1 MQLLNGVS
9 FGPIADLGIPDGL
22 LVIAGRTFHI
32 LPVIMTA
39 VNLISCIIFTKGS
52 PLKSKIQLYA
62 MAVFFLFFLYTSPS
76 GLVLYWTLNNIFSLV
91 KTIFYKLKNPGK
103 VLAILASIVG
113 AVIFIYGL
121 FFYHSPSLIRPLFF
135 AGCGILMQLPF
146 LYIVFSKRMDH
157 VFKSRERIGNKKAFF
172 AGGIFLTVLTGV
184 WIPSSVLQSSPQ
196 EFIDIAYFYH
206 PLWFIVSSLCLAA
219 GIFVVWLGIFYW
231 LAKPASRYYFD
242 QFIWILSGVA
252 ILDYMFFGKNLG
264 ILSPSLVYETG
275 LVFTKKEQ
283 LANLA
288 AVFFAAA
295 IFYLIYK
302 NWKKLVT
309 QILVVGI
316 LAMGV
321 LSSLNLF
328 QINASI
334 NEVKEQLLTREN
346 AYGFTLSK
354 TGKNVIVLMLDR
366 AMGEYVPY
374 LFREKP
380 ELKEQFSGFV
390 YYANTISF
398 GPLTN
403 FGTPAIFGGYE
414 YTPMEMNKRSDEPL
428 VSKHNEALKVMPVL
442 FDNHDYEVSV
452 VSPPYANYQWISDL
466 SIYNDYPE
474 IQCSLTVGAMDRLSA
489 ERRVQDNSRNFF
501 CYSILKSVPLCIQ
514 KVVYNGGQ
522 YNQEEAATEGT
533 VYAGQVA
540 ADIYTAA
547 GMNAE
552 FMKHYQALAGLSES
566 FTITDEE
573 TNTFLLLTNDLTHE
587 PMMLQEPDY
596 VPAQQVN
603 NTAYEA
609 ENQDRF
615 TLEGR
620 TLKMETEQQVIHY
633 QTNMAAM
640 LQLGKLFD
648 YMRENGVYDNTRIIL
663 VSDHGRNLEHI
674 EEFLLEDGED
684 ISLYYPL
691 LMVKDFGKEGF
702 TISEEFM
709 TNGDVPTLAMD
720 GIIPDPHNPFTGK
733 AIDSSAKSAPVQYI
747 IGSRDWDVNTNN
759 GNTFLPSIWYSV
771 HDDMRDRE
779 NWKRVADDAILP
791 VIE

>member
-1 MQLLNGVS
+1 
-9 FGPIADLGIPDGL
+9 
-22 LVIAGRTFHI
+22 
-32 LPVIMTA
+32 
-39 VNLISCIIFTKGS
+39 
-52 PLKSKIQLYA
+52 
-62 MAVFFLFFLYTSPS
+62 
-76 GLVLYWTLNNIFSLV
+76 
-91 KTIFYKLKNPGK
+91 
-103 VLAILASIVG
+103 
-113 AVIFIYGL
+113 
-121 FFYHSPSLIRPLFF
+121 
-135 AGCGILMQLPF
+135 
-146 LYIVFSKRMDH
+146 
-157 VFKSRERIGNKKAFF
+157 
-172 AGGIFLTVLTGV
+172 
-184 WIPSSVLQSSPQ
+184 
-196 EFIDIAYFYH
+196 
-206 PLWFIVSSLCLAA
+206 
-219 GIFVVWLGIFYW
+219 
-231 LAKPASRYYFD
+231 
-242 QFIWILSGVA
+242 
-252 ILDYMFFGKNLG
+252 
-264 ILSPSLVYETG
+264 
-275 LVFTKKEQ
+275 
-283 LANLA
+283 
-288 AVFFAAA
+288 
-295 IFYLIYK
+295 
-302 NWKKLVT
+302 
-309 QILVVGI
+309 
-316 LAMGV
+316 
-321 LSSLNLF
+321 
-328 QINASI
+328 
-334 NEVKEQLLTREN
+334 
-346 AYGFTLSK
+346 
-354 TGKNVIVLMLDR
+354 
-366 AMGEYVPY
+366 
-374 LFREKP
+374 
-380 ELKEQFSGFV
+380 
-390 YYANTISF
+390 
-398 GPLTN
+398 
-403 FGTPAIFGGYE
+403 
-414 YTPMEMNKRSDEPL
+414 
-428 VSKHNEALKVMPVL
+428 
-442 FDNHDYEVSV
+442 
-452 VSPPYANYQWISDL
+452 
-466 SIYNDYPE
+466 
-474 IQCSLTVGAMDRLSA
+474 MDRLSA

-691 LMVKDFGKEGF
+691 LMVKDFGKEEF

-747 IGSRDWDVNTNN
+747 IGSPDWDVSTNN
-759 GNTFLPSIWYSV
+759 GNTFLPSKWYSV
-771 HDDMRDRE
+771 HDDMRNRD
-779 NWKRVADDAILP
+779 NWKKVADNAILP